1 MIKNFKFLRYL
12 KVQVSLYFLIT
23 SLLIIAILGSIM
35 YFSISNVILQDELD
49 STRDSV
55 ERSGRY
61 VELYMDKVK
70 TLSSIIAKDEEIRG
84 YLSGGEG
91 IDRESLMDRIGD
103 VLSTDKFLLSVII
116 AGKDGA
122 VISNEK
128 ELDMT
133 VSDDM
138 MDQDWYKD
146 VVYGD
151 GMPVLTS
158 IRMQEF
164 SMDKDNWVLSI
175 SREIVDEDAQNLG
188 VLLLDISYRAIE
200 DYLQGIDLGSEG
212 YAYILNDSHE
222 VVYHPDTEYFTNS
235 EKIDQLVD
243 ILKMQDGYDREMG
256 ILTHHYKIEGSDWTL
271 TGISSLDN
279 LYMIQRQILET
290 FIIAGLILFVITMGS
305 GIFIAGRITDPIKE
319 LEKAMMNI
327 DENLD
332 ARVEEKGCY
341 ESINLARHFNEMTLK
356 IKDLMDDIS
365 SKEKYLRTYE
375 INALY
380 SQINPHF
387 LYNTLDTI
395 IWMAEFGESEKV
407 IDITKSLASF
417 FRLSLS
423 KGDEMISL
431 EDELNHAREYLFIQK
446 QRYEDKLEYEFSVDE
461 ELLKMKVPKIILQP
475 LVENAIYHGIRELEN
490 GGKITLSAKKVENH
504 LELLIKDD
512 GKGFSVDK
520 NEKSN
525 IKLGGIGIKNVDD
538 RIKLYYGKDYGLEIR
553 SQVGTGTE
561 VYIRI
566 PVDEFNG

>member
-1 MIKNFKFLRYL
+1 
-12 KVQVSLYFLIT
+12 
-23 SLLIIAILGSIM
+23 M
-35 YFSISNVILQDELD
+35 YFSISNIILEDEL
-49 STRDSV
+49 SATKDSV

-61 VELYMDKVK
+61 VELYIDKVK
-70 TLSSIIAKDEEIRG
+70 TLSTIMANDDEITG
-84 YLSGGEG
+84 YLKGADGSDREAV
-91 IDRESLMDRIGD
+91 IDRISD
-103 VLSTDKFLLSVII
+103 VISTDEFLVSVII

-138 MDQDWYKD
+138 MDQDWYKA

-158 IRMQEF
+158 IRMQDF
-164 SMDKDNWVLSI
+164 SMDKDSWVLSI
-175 SREIVDEDAQNLG
+175 SSEIVDDKGENLG
-188 VLLLDISYRAIE
+188 VLLLDIGYRAIE
-200 DYLQGIDLGSEG
+200 DYLHSMDLGKEG
-212 YAYILNDSHE
+212 YAYILNDIHE
-222 VVYHPDTEYFTNS
+222 VVYHPDSEYFTDS
-235 EKIDQLVD
+235 EKIAELVD

-256 ILTHHYKIEGSDWTL
+256 ILTHHYSIQGSNWIL

-279 LYMIQRQILET
+279 LSMIQRQILET
-290 FIIAGLILFVITMGS
+290 FIIAGLILFAITMGS

-319 LEKAMMNI
+319 LEKAMISI

-332 ARVEEKGCY
+332 ASVEEKGCY

-356 IKDLMDDIS
+356 IRELMDDIS

-423 KGDEMISL
+423 RGDEMISL
-431 EDELNHAREYLFIQK
+431 EDELNHAEQYLFIQK
-446 QRYEDKLEYEFSVDE
+446 QRYEDKLEYEFSVE
-461 ELLKMKVPKIILQP
+461 EEILQMKVPKIILQP
-475 LVENAIYHGIRELEN
+475 LVENAIYHGIRELDK
-490 GGKITLSAKKVENH
+490 GGRITVSAKKVDSTV
-504 LELLIKDD
+504 ELLIKDD

-520 NEKSN
+520 NEKSD
-525 IKLGGIGIKNVDD
+525 IKLGGIGIKNVDE
-538 RIKLYYGKDYGLEIR
+538 RIKLYYGKDYGVEIR
-553 SQVGTGTE
+553 SEEGWGTE
-561 VYIRI
+561 AVIRI
-566 PVDEFNG
+566 PCSS

>member
-1 MIKNFKFLRYL
+1 MMNRMKFFKYL
-12 KVQVSLYFLIT
+12 KVQVSLYFLT
-23 SLLIIAILGSIM
+23 ASLLIITILGSIM
-35 YFSISNVILQDELD
+35 YFSISNIILEDEL
-49 STRDSV
+49 SATKDSV

-61 VELYMDKVK
+61 VELYIDKVK
-70 TLSSIIAKDEEIRG
+70 TLSTIMANDDEITG
-84 YLSGGEG
+84 YLKGADGS
-91 IDRESLMDRIGD
+91 DREAVMDRISD
-103 VLSTDKFLLSVII
+103 VLSTEEFLVSVII
-116 AGKDGA
+116 AGKEGA

-138 MDQDWYKD
+138 MDQDWYKA

-158 IRMQEF
+158 IRMQDF
-164 SMDKDNWVLSI
+164 SMDKDSWVLSI
-175 SREIVDEDAQNLG
+175 SSEIVEDKGENLG
-188 VLLLDISYRAIE
+188 VLLLDIGYRAIE
-200 DYLQGIDLGSEG
+200 DYLHSMDLGKEG
-212 YAYILNDSHE
+212 YAYILNDIHE
-222 VVYHPDTEYFTNS
+222 VVYHPDSEYFTDN
-235 EKIDQLVD
+235 EKIAELVD

-256 ILTHHYKIEGSDWTL
+256 ILTHHYSIQGSNWIL

-279 LYMIQRQILET
+279 LSMIQRQILET
-290 FIIAGLILFVITMGS
+290 FIIAGLILFAITMGS

-319 LEKAMMNI
+319 LEKAMISI

-332 ARVEEKGCY
+332 ASVEEKGCY

-356 IKDLMDDIS
+356 IRELMDDIS

-423 KGDEMISL
+423 RGDEMISL
-431 EDELNHAREYLFIQK
+431 EDELNHAEQYLFIQK

-461 ELLKMKVPKIILQP
+461 EIIQMKVPKIILQP
-475 LVENAIYHGIRELEN
+475 LVENAIYHGIRELE
-490 GGKITLSAKKVENH
+490 GGGRITISVKKVDNSV
-504 LELLIKDD
+504 ELLIKDN

-520 NEKSN
+520 NEKSD
-525 IKLGGIGIKNVDD
+525 IKLGGIGIKNVDE
-538 RIKLYYGKDYGLEIR
+538 RIKLYYGSDYGIEIK
-553 SQVGTGTE
+553 SEEGWGTE
-561 VYIRI
+561 AVIRI
-566 PVDEFNG
+566 PFSNS

>member
-1 MIKNFKFLRYL
+1 MMTRFRFLKYL
-12 KVQVSLYFLIT
+12 KVQVSLYFLT
-23 SLLIIAILGSIM
+23 ASLLIIAILGSIM
-35 YFSISNVILQDELD
+35 YFSISNVILQDELA

-55 ERSGRY
+55 DRSGRY
-61 VELYMDKVK
+61 VELYIDKVK
-70 TLSSIIAKDEEIRG
+70 ALSSMIAKDRVITG
-84 YLSGGEG
+84 YLEG
-91 IDRESLMDRIGD
+91 NDGIQRVSVMDRIED
-103 VLSTDKFLLSVII
+103 VLSTDEFLVSVII
-116 AGKDGA
+116 VGKDGA

-138 MDQDWYKD
+138 MEQDWYKD

-164 SMDKDNWVLSI
+164 SMDKDSWVLSI
-175 SREIVDEDAQNLG
+175 SREIVDENGENLG
-188 VLLLDISYRAIE
+188 VLLMDIGYRVIE
-200 DYLQGIDLGSEG
+200 DYLQGLDLGREG
-212 YAYILNDSHE
+212 YAYILNDNYE
-222 VVYHPDTEYFTNS
+222 VVYHPDTLYFTDD
-235 EKIDQLVD
+235 EKIGKLVD
-243 ILKMQDGYDREMG
+243 ILKMQDGYDSNMG
-256 ILTHHYKIEGSDWTL
+256 ILTHHYSIEGSDWIL
-271 TGISSLDN
+271 TGISTLDN
-279 LYMIQRQILET
+279 LSMIQRQILET
-290 FIIAGLILFVITMGS
+290 FAIAGLILFAITMGS

-319 LEKAMMNI
+319 LEKAMINI

-332 ARVEEKGCY
+332 AEVDEKGCY
-341 ESINLARHFNEMTLK
+341 ESINLAKHFNEMTLK
-356 IKDLMDDIS
+356 IRDLMDDIS

-446 QRYEDKLEYEFSVDE
+446 QRYEDRLEYEFSVDE
-461 ELLKMKVPKIILQP
+461 ELLQMMVPKIILQP
-475 LVENAIYHGIRELEN
+475 LVENAIYHGIRELEK
-490 GGKITLSAKKVENH
+490 GGKITISAKKVKNTV
-504 LELLIKDD
+504 ELLIKDD

-520 NEKSN
+520 IEKSD
-525 IKLGGIGIKNVDD
+525 IKLGGIGIRNVDE
-538 RIKLYYGKDYGLEIR
+538 RIKLYYGNDYGVEI
-553 SQVGTGTE
+553 SSEEGKGTE
-561 VYIRI
+561 ALIRI
-566 PVDEFNG
+566 PLLHLP

>member
-1 MIKNFKFLRYL
+1 MMNRIRFFKYL
-12 KVQVSLYFLIT
+12 KVQVSLYFLT
-23 SLLIIAILGSIM
+23 ASLLIIVVLGTIM
-35 YFSISNVILQDELD
+35 YYSISNIILDDEL
-49 STRDSV
+49 SASRDSV

-61 VELYMDKVK
+61 VELYIDKVK
-70 TLSSIIAKDEEIRG
+70 TLSTIIANDDEITA
-84 YLSGGEG
+84 YLKGDTG
-91 IDRESLMDRIGD
+91 IDRGAVMDRIND
-103 VLSTDKFLLSVII
+103 VLSTDEFLVSVII

-158 IRMQEF
+158 IRMQDF
-164 SMDKDNWVLSI
+164 SMDKDSWVLSI
-175 SREIVDEDAQNLG
+175 SSEIVDDNDENLG
-188 VLLLDISYRAIE
+188 VLLLDIGYKAIE
-200 DYLQGIDLGSEG
+200 DYLYSMDLGKEG
-212 YAYILNDSHE
+212 YAYILNDLHE
-222 VVYHPDTEYFTNS
+222 VVYHPDSEYFTDS
-235 EKIDQLVD
+235 EKIGELVE
-243 ILKMQDGYDREMG
+243 ILKMQDGYDRDMG
-256 ILTHHYKIEGSDWTL
+256 ILTHHYNIEGSNWIL

-279 LYMIQRQILET
+279 LSMIQRQILET
-290 FIIAGLILFVITMGS
+290 FIIAGFVLFIITIGS

-319 LEKAMMNI
+319 LEKAMIGI

-332 ARVEEKGCY
+332 VNVEENGCY

-356 IKDLMDDIS
+356 IRELMDDIT

-423 KGDEMISL
+423 RGDEMISL
-431 EDELNHAREYLFIQK
+431 ENELNHVEQYLFIQK
-446 QRYEDKLEYEFSVDE
+446 QRYEDKLEYEFSVE
-461 ELLKMKVPKIILQP
+461 EEILQMKVPKIILQP
-475 LVENAIYHGIRELEN
+475 LVENAIYHGIRELE
-490 GGKITLSAKKVENH
+490 GGGMITISAKKVDNSV
-504 LELLIKDD
+504 ELLIKDN

-520 NEKSN
+520 NEKSD

-538 RIKLYYGKDYGLEIR
+538 RIKLYYGNDYGVEIK
-553 SQVGTGTE
+553 SEEGKGTE
-561 VYIRI
+561 VVIRI
-566 PVDEFNG
+566 PVSG

>member
-1 MIKNFKFLRYL
+1 MMNRMKFFKYL
-12 KVQVSLYFLIT
+12 KVQVSLYFLT
-23 SLLIIAILGSIM
+23 ASLLIITILGSIM
-35 YFSISNVILQDELD
+35 YFSISNIILEDEL
-49 STRDSV
+49 SATKDSV

-61 VELYMDKVK
+61 VELYIDKVK
-70 TLSSIIAKDEEIRG
+70 TLSTIMANDDEITG
-84 YLSGGEG
+84 YLKGADGSDREAV
-91 IDRESLMDRIGD
+91 IDRISD
-103 VLSTDKFLLSVII
+103 VISTDEFLVSVII

-138 MDQDWYKD
+138 MDQDWYKA

-158 IRMQEF
+158 IRMQDF
-164 SMDKDNWVLSI
+164 SMDKDSWVLSI
-175 SREIVDEDAQNLG
+175 SSEIVDDKGENLG
-188 VLLLDISYRAIE
+188 VLLLDIGYRAIE
-200 DYLQGIDLGSEG
+200 DYLHSMDLGKEG
-212 YAYILNDSHE
+212 YAYILNDIHE
-222 VVYHPDTEYFTNS
+222 VVYHPDSEYFTDS
-235 EKIDQLVD
+235 EKIAELVD

-256 ILTHHYKIEGSDWTL
+256 ILTHHYSIQGSNWIL

-279 LYMIQRQILET
+279 LSMIQRQILET
-290 FIIAGLILFVITMGS
+290 FIIAGLILFAITMGS

-319 LEKAMMNI
+319 LEKAMISI

-332 ARVEEKGCY
+332 ASVEEKGCY

-356 IKDLMDDIS
+356 IRELMDDIS

-423 KGDEMISL
+423 RGDEMISL
-431 EDELNHAREYLFIQK
+431 EDELNHAEQYLFIQK
-446 QRYEDKLEYEFSVDE
+446 QRYEDKLEYEFSVE
-461 ELLKMKVPKIILQP
+461 EEILQMKVPKIILQP
-475 LVENAIYHGIRELEN
+475 LVENAIYHGIRELDK
-490 GGKITLSAKKVENH
+490 GGRITVSAKKVDSTV
-504 LELLIKDD
+504 ELLIKDD

-520 NEKSN
+520 NEKSD
-525 IKLGGIGIKNVDD
+525 IKLGGIGIKNVDE
-538 RIKLYYGKDYGLEIR
+538 RIKLYYGKDYGVEIR
-553 SQVGTGTE
+553 SEEGWGTE
-561 VYIRI
+561 AVIRI
-566 PVDEFNG
+566 PCSS

>member
-1 MIKNFKFLRYL
+1 MMNRMKFFKYL
-12 KVQVSLYFLIT
+12 KVQVSLYFLT
-23 SLLIIAILGSIM
+23 ASLLIITILGSIM
-35 YFSISNVILQDELD
+35 YFSISNIILEDEL
-49 STRDSV
+49 SATKDSV

-61 VELYMDKVK
+61 VELYIDKVK
-70 TLSSIIAKDEEIRG
+70 TLSTIMANDDEITG
-84 YLSGGEG
+84 YLKGADGS
-91 IDRESLMDRIGD
+91 DREAVMDRISD
-103 VLSTDKFLLSVII
+103 VLSTDEFLVSVII
-116 AGKDGA
+116 AGKEGA

-138 MDQDWYKD
+138 MDQDWYKA

-158 IRMQEF
+158 IRMQDF
-164 SMDKDNWVLSI
+164 SMDKDSWVLSI
-175 SREIVDEDAQNLG
+175 SSEIVEDKGENLG
-188 VLLLDISYRAIE
+188 VLLLDIGYRAIE
-200 DYLQGIDLGSEG
+200 DYLHSMDLGKEG
-212 YAYILNDSHE
+212 YAYILNDIHE
-222 VVYHPDTEYFTNS
+222 VVYHPDSEYFTDN
-235 EKIDQLVD
+235 EKIAELVD

-256 ILTHHYKIEGSDWTL
+256 ILTHHYSIQGSNWIL

-279 LYMIQRQILET
+279 LSMIQRQILET
-290 FIIAGLILFVITMGS
+290 FIIAGLILFAITMGS

-319 LEKAMMNI
+319 LEKAMISI

-332 ARVEEKGCY
+332 ASVEEKGCY

-356 IKDLMDDIS
+356 IRELMDDIS

-423 KGDEMISL
+423 RGDEMISL
-431 EDELNHAREYLFIQK
+431 EDELNHAEQYLFIQK

-461 ELLKMKVPKIILQP
+461 EIIQMKVPKIILQP
-475 LVENAIYHGIRELEN
+475 LVENAIYHGIRELE
-490 GGKITLSAKKVENH
+490 GGGRITISVKKVDNSV
-504 LELLIKDD
+504 ELLIKDN

-520 NEKSN
+520 NEKSD
-525 IKLGGIGIKNVDD
+525 IKLGGIGIKNVDE
-538 RIKLYYGKDYGLEIR
+538 RIKLYYGKDYGVEIR
-553 SQVGTGTE
+553 SEEGWGTE
-561 VYIRI
+561 AVIRI
-566 PVDEFNG
+566 PFSNS

>member
-1 MIKNFKFLRYL
+1 MKFFKYL
-12 KVQVSLYFLIT
+12 KVQVSLYFLT
-23 SLLIIAILGSIM
+23 ASLLIITILGSIM
-35 YFSISNVILQDELD
+35 YFSISNIILEDEL
-49 STRDSV
+49 SATKDSV

-61 VELYMDKVK
+61 VELYIDKVK
-70 TLSSIIAKDEEIRG
+70 TLSTIMANDDEITG
-84 YLSGGEG
+84 YLKGADGSDREAV
-91 IDRESLMDRIGD
+91 IDRISD
-103 VLSTDKFLLSVII
+103 VISTDEFLVSVII

-138 MDQDWYKD
+138 MDQDWYKA

-158 IRMQEF
+158 IRMQDF
-164 SMDKDNWVLSI
+164 SMDKDSWVLSI
-175 SREIVDEDAQNLG
+175 SSEIVDDKGENLG
-188 VLLLDISYRAIE
+188 VLLLDIGYRAIE
-200 DYLQGIDLGSEG
+200 DYLHSMDLGKEG
-212 YAYILNDSHE
+212 YAYILNDIHE
-222 VVYHPDTEYFTNS
+222 VVYHPDSEYFTDS
-235 EKIDQLVD
+235 EKIAELVD

-256 ILTHHYKIEGSDWTL
+256 ILTHHYSIQGSNWIL

-279 LYMIQRQILET
+279 LSMIQRQILET
-290 FIIAGLILFVITMGS
+290 FIIAGLILFAITMGS

-319 LEKAMMNI
+319 LEKAMISI

-332 ARVEEKGCY
+332 ASVEEKGCY

-356 IKDLMDDIS
+356 IRELMDDIS

-423 KGDEMISL
+423 RGDEMISL
-431 EDELNHAREYLFIQK
+431 EDELNHAEQYLFIQK
-446 QRYEDKLEYEFSVDE
+446 QRYEDKLEYEFSVE
-461 ELLKMKVPKIILQP
+461 EEILQMKVPKIILQP
-475 LVENAIYHGIRELEN
+475 LVENAIYHGIRELDK
-490 GGKITLSAKKVENH
+490 GGRITVSAKKVDSTV
-504 LELLIKDD
+504 ELLIKDD

-520 NEKSN
+520 NEKSD
-525 IKLGGIGIKNVDD
+525 IKLGGIGIKNVDE
-538 RIKLYYGKDYGLEIR
+538 RIKLYYGKDYGVEIR
-553 SQVGTGTE
+553 SEEGWGTE
-561 VYIRI
+561 AVIRI
-566 PVDEFNG
+566 PCSS

>member
-1 MIKNFKFLRYL
+1 MMNRMKFFKYL
-12 KVQVSLYFLIT
+12 KVQVSLYFLT
-23 SLLIIAILGSIM
+23 ASLLIITILGSIM
-35 YFSISNVILQDELD
+35 YFSISNIILEDEL
-49 STRDSV
+49 SATKDSV

-61 VELYMDKVK
+61 VELYIDKVK
-70 TLSSIIAKDEEIRG
+70 TLSTIMANDDEITG
-84 YLSGGEG
+84 YLKGADGS
-91 IDRESLMDRIGD
+91 DREAVMDRISD
-103 VLSTDKFLLSVII
+103 VLSTEEFLVSVII

-138 MDQDWYKD
+138 MDQDWYKA

-158 IRMQEF
+158 IRMQDF
-164 SMDKDNWVLSI
+164 SMDKDSWVLSI
-175 SREIVDEDAQNLG
+175 SSEIVEDKGENLG
-188 VLLLDISYRAIE
+188 VLLLDIGYRAIE
-200 DYLQGIDLGSEG
+200 DYLHSMDLGKEG
-212 YAYILNDSHE
+212 YAYILNDIHE
-222 VVYHPDTEYFTNS
+222 VVYHPDSEYFTDN
-235 EKIDQLVD
+235 EKIAELVD

-256 ILTHHYKIEGSDWTL
+256 ILTHHYSIQGSNWIL

-279 LYMIQRQILET
+279 LSMIQRQILET
-290 FIIAGLILFVITMGS
+290 FIIAGLILFAITMGS

-319 LEKAMMNI
+319 LEKAMISI

-332 ARVEEKGCY
+332 ASVEEKGCY

-356 IKDLMDDIS
+356 IRELMDDIS

-423 KGDEMISL
+423 RGDEMISL
-431 EDELNHAREYLFIQK
+431 EDELNHAEQYLFIQK

-461 ELLKMKVPKIILQP
+461 EIIQMKVPKIILQP
-475 LVENAIYHGIRELEN
+475 LVENAIYHGIRELE
-490 GGKITLSAKKVENH
+490 GGGRITISVKKVDNSV
-504 LELLIKDD
+504 ELLIKDN

-520 NEKSN
+520 NEKSD
-525 IKLGGIGIKNVDD
+525 IKLGGIGIKNVDE
-538 RIKLYYGKDYGLEIR
+538 RIKLYYGSDYGIEIK
-553 SQVGTGTE
+553 SEEGWGTE
-561 VYIRI
+561 AVIRI
-566 PVDEFNG
+566 PFSNS